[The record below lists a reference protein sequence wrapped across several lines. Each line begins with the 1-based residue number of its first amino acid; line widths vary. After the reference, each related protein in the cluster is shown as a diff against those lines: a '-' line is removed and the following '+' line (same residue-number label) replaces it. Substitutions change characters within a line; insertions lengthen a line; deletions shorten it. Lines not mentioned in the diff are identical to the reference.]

1 VHWWLH
7 FLAANLAPQN
17 DNKKTFV
24 NDPVLPQ
31 LFSAYLLK
39 KKGTLY
45 RLPVETAVEEFQFQ
59 WG

>member
-1 VHWWLH
+1 MAL
-7 FLAANLAPQN
+7 QN
-17 DNKKTFV
+17 DNEKTFV
-24 NDPVLPQ
+24 NDPVSPQ

-45 RLPVETAVEEFQFQ
+45 QFPVETAVEEFQFQ